1 MMLAGLWDIWQGE
14 DGARLRSFTII
25 TTGANETARPIH
37 DRMPVIVEAGDWP
50 LWLGD
55 DEGDARELLRPA
67 GDEILR
73 AWPVSRRVNSPANN
87 DAHLLDER

>member
-1 MMLAGLWDIWQGE
+1 MSGRGE
-14 DGARLRSFTII
+14 GGVRLRSFTLI
-25 TTGANETARPIH
+25 TTSANDTARPIH

-55 DEGDARELLRPA
+55 DEGNAGELLRPA
-67 GDEILR
+67 GDEVLK

-87 DAHLLDER
+87 DALLVEAVR